1 MTQSLNN
8 QMIQSKSA
16 PLVCVLGATG
26 FIGGHIARAA
36 QAQGW
41 RVRAG
46 RRRDGFVGAIGDVPV
61 DWVRA
66 DLSDINTLR
75 EAMRGCDLLFHAA
88 AAYPQ
93 DFRHIDQAVN
103 RARAEMGNVLQ
114 VAQALGIRRV
124 IYTSS
129 LTTLGPSGDERTS
142 YRSGSLRSAY
152 YEAKLA
158 MEQMAL
164 QAADKIDLVALLP
177 TAVFGPGDIKPTTSI
192 VIREAAD
199 GHVPVYFDAT
209 LNAVDVRDVALAH
222 IAAVTRAQRGE
233 RYAIGGHN
241 IALRDFLNL
250 IARCANRAA
259 PNIQLSR
266 NLLKRVIQ
274 IADAIPFITL
284 PENFR
289 AFEQWRAIDD
299 RKARAALAYPVRPLE
314 ETVRDTIAWFREHA
328 KRRGSS
334 SGS

>member
-1 MTQSLNN
+1 MN
-8 QMIQSKSA
+8 
-16 PLVCVLGATG
+16 VCVLGATG

-36 QAQGW
+36 YAQGW

-46 RRRDGFVGAIGDVPV
+46 RRRDVTVGAIGDVPV

-66 DLSDINTLR
+66 DLGDIASLR
-75 EAMRGCDLLFHAA
+75 EAMRDCELLFHAA

-93 DFRHIDQAVN
+93 DFRHIDQEVN
-103 RARAEMGNVLQ
+103 RARAEMSRVLE
-114 VAQALGIRRV
+114 VAQESGIRRV
-124 IYTSS
+124 IFTSS

-142 YRSGSLRSAY
+142 YSSGTLRSAY

-164 QAADKIDLVALLP
+164 QAADRLDIVALLP

-222 IAAVTRAQRGE
+222 IAAVTRAKRGE

-241 IALRDFLNL
+241 IVLRDFLNL
-250 IARCANRAA
+250 IAQCAQRPA
-259 PNIQLSR
+259 PKIKLSR
-266 NLLKRVIQ
+266 GLLKGIIQ
-274 IADAIPFITL
+274 IADAIPFVTL

-299 RKARAALAYPVRPLE
+299 GKARTALAYPVRPLE
-314 ETVRDTIAWFREHA
+314 QTVRDTIAWFRENSPQ
-328 KRRGSS
+328 RR
-334 SGS
+334 

>member
-1 MTQSLNN
+1 MN
-8 QMIQSKSA
+8 
-16 PLVCVLGATG
+16 VCVLGATG

-46 RRRDGFVGAIGDVPV
+46 RRRDGAVGAIGDVPV

-66 DLSDINTLR
+66 DLGDIASLR
-75 EAMRGCDLLFHAA
+75 EAMCDCELLFHAA

-93 DFRHIDQAVN
+93 DFRHIDREVN
-103 RARAEMGNVLQ
+103 RARTEMESVLQ
-114 VAQALGIRRV
+114 VAQEMGIRRV

-142 YRSGSLRSAY
+142 YQPGSLRSAY

-158 MEQMAL
+158 MEQIAL
-164 QAADKIDLVALLP
+164 QTADKIDIVALLP

-199 GHVPVYFDAT
+199 GHVPIYFDAT

-250 IARCANRAA
+250 IARCAHRPA
-259 PNIQLSR
+259 PNIKLSR
-266 NLLKRVIQ
+266 GLLKGIIQ
-274 IADAIPFITL
+274 LADAIPFISL

-299 RKARAALAYPVRPLE
+299 GKARAALAYPVRPLE
-314 ETVRDTIAWFREHA
+314 DTVRDTIAWFREHA
-328 KRRGSS
+328 SQKR
-334 SGS
+334 